1 MQDNAFNVPSV
12 KNGWGAERRAA
23 QAEKIRNWKPW
34 EKSTG
39 ARTAQGRVISSR
51 NADKGKKA
59 MWAAIRAEVRVL
71 KEAMKMQAEML
82 DRL

>member
-1 MQDNAFNVPSV
+1 MPSV
-12 KNGWGAERRAA
+12 KNGWEAQQRAT
-23 QAEKIRNWKPW
+23 QAKKIRNWKPW

-39 ARTAQGRVISSR
+39 ARTAQGRAISSR
-51 NADKGKKA
+51 NADKGKGI
-59 MWAAIRAEVRVL
+59 MWAAIRAEMRVL